1 MLSVEIGFNLCSK
14 WHQIQTGDNVVF
26 DKNSSVILINT
37 SCFTSQ
43 AERPYAIKE
52 SFLSDCVGNF

>member
-1 MLSVEIGFNLCSK
+1 MLPFEIGCNLCSR

-26 DKNSSVILINT
+26 DKNSSDTLINT

-43 AERPYAIKE
+43 AERPYAITE
-52 SFLSDCVGNF
+52 LFLSDCVGNF

>member
-26 DKNSSVILINT
+26 DKNSYVILINT

-43 AERPYAIKE
+43 AERPSVINE
-52 SFLSDCVGNF
+52 LFFSDCVRNF